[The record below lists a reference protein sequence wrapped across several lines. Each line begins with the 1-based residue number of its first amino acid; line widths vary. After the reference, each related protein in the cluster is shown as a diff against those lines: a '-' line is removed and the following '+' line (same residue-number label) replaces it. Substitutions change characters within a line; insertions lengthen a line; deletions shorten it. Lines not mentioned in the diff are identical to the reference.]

1 LWAYYEENKKA
12 TMDDSPYLFI
22 SYSRIQFYFV
32 EALAH
37 ALATLKVPYWFD
49 VEQLEMG
56 TDWQAGID
64 NGLANCQALVL
75 VASRASIGSPNVRY
89 EWETAQKA
97 NKPIFLALFEA
108 VDLPPELRGLP
119 IIDFRGNFRQG
130 VRHLVELFQSQQTG
144 QAPARMPHQEAPRPN
159 RFNLPT
165 RMPSGVLVVFLTLW
179 VIAAGC
185 LISAALLAPLSFS
198 LAFIFLIG
206 MVGYGYYWWRFAT
219 RQYVHSEVRSAL
231 ALSTFLSIGALFFTL
246 SAASNP
252 NPLLRVAVPILTV
265 LYAAILIGSLLSLLA
280 LGYSA
285 AIFRWSPLGQ
295 GPRRLRERALHLKRR
310 PGVKFTPLQKTY
322 SLSYAPP
329 DKRVAAQVRRA
340 MAKGQYT
347 EVAIEAGTA
356 DHNLVVLSNVTPVA
370 LLEAQSN
377 QLKEPV
383 SIVASSIR
391 GATPDEK
398 ELRAVT
404 RFQWVDYRNREPR
417 ALADMAEILW
427 LSDSGQPVSEK
438 DYHVVPESFR
448 QPVASRSVSFVA
460 GLLRF
465 IVSFY
470 GTVALF
476 GVLGL
481 VLPIPYLRIN
491 AAPSGAA
498 LISDVIQL
506 GLCVFLLWLCVGI
519 VQRSVNFSTS
529 LLGLAAI
536 VLMALVLPALTRAGT
551 TAPVAAATSV
561 GQTAAD
567 LSASSRLLGLGTD
580 TTIGLI
586 LVLAYV
592 LNLRG
597 LYRWLPLSGEPLRV
611 KAGAE
616 PTLRQFFAR
625 SLWRTNAV
633 FFVVFVAGVLALN
646 QAGVNISSRTQAAP
660 ITRTIDHLQITL
672 PQGAASMPISNG
684 DLRSIVVPPSWLS
697 PVFFD
702 SADQFIHNQP
712 PYGPLLWLGAYQPDP
727 ASTHVIVFYLWRFQP
742 QSSDFLVPD
751 HPELEIDRMVK
762 NYSTVEVLNNF
773 ARDSRSN
780 QDTLLDSVTYDE
792 TAGTSSLMHW
802 RIAIRGKQYSYL
814 LFMYGVKQ
822 DMTKY
827 RATLDSIVSSLIVNE
842 W

>member
-1 LWAYYEENKKA
+1 
-12 TMDDSPYLFI
+12 MDSPYLFI

-37 ALATLKVPYWFD
+37 ELTRRKVPYWFD

-64 NGLANCQALVL
+64 DGLANCQALVL
-75 VASRASIGSPNVRY
+75 VASSASLGSPNVKY

-119 IIDFRGNFRQG
+119 VIDFRGNFGQG
-130 VRHLVELFQSQQTG
+130 AGRLVELFQTERTA
-144 QAPARMPHQEAPRPN
+144 QAPATMPRQDAPRPN

-165 RMPSGVLVVFLTLW
+165 RMPRGVLIVFLTLLI
-179 VIAAGC
+179 IAAGC

-206 MVGYGYYWWRFAT
+206 TVGYGYYWWRFAM
-219 RQYVHSEVRSAL
+219 RQYAHSEIRSAL
-231 ALSTFLSIGALFFTL
+231 ILSAILSIGALFFTL
-246 SAASNP
+246 SATSNP
-252 NPLLRVAVPILTV
+252 DPLLKVAVPILTV
-265 LYAAILIGSLLSLLA
+265 LYGAIGVGSLFSLLA
-280 LGYSA
+280 LSYSA

-295 GPRRLRERALHLKRR
+295 GPRRLRERVLHIQRR

-322 SLSYAPP
+322 SLSYALP

-340 MAKGQYT
+340 MAKGQYA
-347 EVAIEAGTA
+347 EVAVEAGAA

-377 QLKEPV
+377 QLKKPI

-404 RFQWVDYRNREPR
+404 RFQWVDYRNRQPK
-417 ALADMAEILW
+417 ALADMTEILW
-427 LSDSGQPVSEK
+427 LGDSGQPVSEK

-448 QPVASRSVSFVA
+448 QPVVPSSVSFVA
-460 GLLRF
+460 SLLRF

-481 VLPIPYLRIN
+481 ILPIQYLRIN
-491 AAPSGAA
+491 AAPSSAA

-529 LLGLAAI
+529 LLGLTAI
-536 VLMALVLPALTRAGT
+536 VLMALVLPALTGAGAT
-551 TAPVAAATSV
+551 VPVAAATSV
-561 GQTAAD
+561 GQAAAD
-567 LSASSRLLGLGTD
+567 FSASSRVLGLGAD
-580 TTIGLI
+580 TTVGLI
-586 LVLAYV
+586 LVLAYL

-597 LYRWLPLSGEPLRV
+597 LYRWLPLSNEPFRA

-616 PTLRQFFAR
+616 PTLRQFFAG

-646 QAGVNISSRTQAAP
+646 QAGVNISSQTQVTP
-660 ITRTIDHLQITL
+660 VTRTIDHLQITL
-672 PQGAASMPISNG
+672 PQGAASMPISNS
-684 DLRSIVVPPSWLS
+684 DLRSIVAPPGWLT

-702 SADQFIHNQP
+702 SADQFVRNQP

-727 ASTHVIVFYLWRFQP
+727 ASTHVIVLYLWRFQP
-742 QSSDFLVPD
+742 QSTDFLVPD
-751 HPELEIDRMVK
+751 HPELEIDRMAKDYPSIDVF
-762 NYSTVEVLNNF
+762 NNF
-773 ARDSRSN
+773 ARTNRSN

-792 TAGTSSLMHW
+792 TAGTSSLTHW
-802 RIAIRGKQYSYL
+802 RIAIRGKQESYL

-822 DMTKY
+822 DMTTY
-827 RATLDSIVSSLIVNE
+827 RSTLDGIVSSLNIN
-842 W
+842 